1 MSVLKSKRTKS
12 SIQYLKTA
20 DDIFSYTAN
29 FCSRLSPR
37 YTRIFTDATIK
48 MASILVTEC
57 GMANAI
63 YPNSEM
69 AFEKR
74 KSHLVEAKAALSS
87 LDIMCGH
94 IYSTLMLNPQGAF
107 RTSSDKLV
115 DGETAIKRLDDLCQT
130 LGEMIDTEDKLLSG
144 IIRNDRERQKKDIA
158 MVKYAEELSNRPAA
172 TLD

>member
-48 MASILVTEC
+48 MASTLVTEC

-63 YPNSEM
+63 YPNSDM
-69 AFEKR
+69 AIEKR
-74 KSHLVEAKAALSS
+74 KAHLIEAKAALSA

-94 IYSTLMLNPQGAF
+94 IYSTLLLNPQGAF
-107 RTSSDKLV
+107 RTSSDKAV
-115 DGETAIKRLDDLCQT
+115 DSETAIKRLDDLSQM
-130 LGEMIDTEDKLLSG
+130 LGEMIDAESKLVSG
-144 IIRNDRERQKKDIA
+144 VIRNDGERKKKDIA
-158 MVKYAEELSNRPAA
+158 QVKYAKNLSGRPAA
-172 TLD
+172 KLD

>member
-1 MSVLKSKRTKS
+1 
-12 SIQYLKTA
+12 
-20 DDIFSYTAN
+20 
-29 FCSRLSPR
+29 
-37 YTRIFTDATIK
+37 
-48 MASILVTEC
+48 
-57 GMANAI
+57 MANAI
-63 YPNSEM
+63 YPNSDM

-74 KSHLVEAKAALSS
+74 KEHFVEAKAALSS

-115 DGETAIKRLDDLCQT
+115 DGETALKRLDDLCQT

-158 MVKYAEELSNRPAA
+158 RVKYAEELSNRPAA

>member
-63 YPNSEM
+63 YPNSDM
-69 AFEKR
+69 SLTKYKR
-74 KSHLVEAKAALSS
+74 PEHPNHWLWNHDFYCAPV
-87 LDIMCGH
+87 
-94 IYSTLMLNPQGAF
+94 
-107 RTSSDKLV
+107 
-115 DGETAIKRLDDLCQT
+115 
-130 LGEMIDTEDKLLSG
+130 
-144 IIRNDRERQKKDIA
+144 
-158 MVKYAEELSNRPAA
+158 EELERIKKMI
-172 TLD
+172 TEV

>member
-63 YPNSEM
+63 YPNSDM

-74 KSHLVEAKAALSS
+74 KEHFVEAKAALSS

-107 RTSSDKLV
+107 RTSSDKLL

-158 MVKYAEELSNRPAA
+158 RVKYAEELSNRPAA